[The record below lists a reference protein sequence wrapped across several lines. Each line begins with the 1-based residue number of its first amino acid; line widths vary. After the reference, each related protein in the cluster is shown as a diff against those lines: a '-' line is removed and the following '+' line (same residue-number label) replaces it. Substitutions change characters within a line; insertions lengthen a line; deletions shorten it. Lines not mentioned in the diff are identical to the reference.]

1 MNENIKKEKPF
12 PVFLIGHG
20 LKYETEC
27 ILKAFVPVVRF
38 QFYYDDLTL
47 LLSSS
52 RYAAV
57 QIRQGRKHTYFYC
70 AVSLYGKR
78 LRLVHKSKRMY
89 PDADKKSCETIIS
102 KLLFKILHKIT
113 GIDVPWGILTGI
125 RPVKKVLPMLEKGM
139 SREYIFE
146 NLREEY
152 WISDDKLSLV
162 YDTAVV
168 QQPLLMD
175 TPKHSIGLYISIPF
189 CPSRCSYC
197 SFVSHSVEQAKKLM
211 PEYIKLL
218 CRELEIWGDIVRKL
232 GLIVDTV
239 YFGGGT
245 PTSVSAEH
253 LESILKTVNNN
264 FDLSHL
270 REYCVEAGR
279 PDTITEEKL
288 MVLKENGVNR
298 ISINPQ
304 TMSDEVLCNIG
315 RRHTAKEIVEAYKM
329 ARRIGF
335 DNINMDLIAGLPGD
349 TPEGFHNTLD
359 QVIALDPDSITVHT
373 LTLKRAAN
381 MFSDGKSQLANPVRE
396 MVRDSICMLPKNGY
410 RPYYMYR
417 QKNTLDNQENVGYAK
432 PGKESYYNMLIMDE
446 TQSIFGAGCAAS
458 TKLVE
463 PNGMITRICN
473 YKFPYEYI
481 AQFEQLMEKK
491 NQIFEIY
498 NRIFEEESTNAE
510 K

>member
-1 MNENIKKEKPF
+1 MNENIKELSF
-12 PVFLIGHG
+12 PVFLLGHG

-38 QFYYDDLTL
+38 QFYYDDLS
-47 LLSSS
+47 LLSDSC

-57 QIRQGRKHTYFYC
+57 QMRQGRKHTYFYC
-70 AVSLYGKR
+70 AVSLQEKR
-78 LRLVHKSKRMY
+78 LRLMKRTKRLY
-89 PDADKKSCETIIS
+89 PEKDKKECETIIS
-102 KLLFKILHKIT
+102 KLLFKMLHEIT
-113 GIDVPWGILTGI
+113 GTDVPWGILTGI
-125 RPVKKVLPMLEKGM
+125 RPTKKVLPLLDKGM
-139 SREYIFE
+139 SREEIF
-146 NLREEY
+146 NSLREEF
-152 WISDDKLSLV
+152 WISDEKLQLV
-162 YDTAVV
+162 YNTAMV
-168 QQPLLMD
+168 QHPLLMA
-175 TPKHSIGLYISIPF
+175 TPKHSIGLYVSVPF

-211 PEYIKLL
+211 PEYIWLL
-218 CRELEIWGDIVRKL
+218 CEELKIWGNIVHEL
-232 GLIVDTV
+232 GLVVDTV

-253 LESILKTVNNN
+253 LESLLKAVSEN
-264 FDLSHL
+264 FDLLHL

-288 MVLKENGVNR
+288 VVLKKNGVTR

-304 TMSDEVLCNIG
+304 TMNDEVLRNIG
-315 RRHTAKEIVEAYKM
+315 RRHTSEEIVNAYKQ
-329 ARRIGF
+329 ARGIGF

-349 TPEGFHNTLD
+349 TPESFRNTLEQIID
-359 QVIALDPDSITVHT
+359 LDPDSVTVHT

-381 MFSDGKSQLANPVRE
+381 LFSKGASQLENPVRE
-396 MVRDSICMLPKNGY
+396 MVRDSIAMLPENGY
-410 RPYYMYR
+410 QPYYMYR
-417 QKNTLDNQENVGYAK
+417 QKNTLDNQENVGYSK
-432 PGKESYYNMLIMDE
+432 PGKESFYNMLIMDE

-463 PNGMITRICN
+463 PCGMITRICN

-481 AQFEQLMEKK
+481 AQFDQLMEKK
-491 NQIFEIY
+491 KQVYEIY
-498 NRIFEEESTNAE
+498 ERIVCQEVVNAE

>member
-1 MNENIKKEKPF
+1 MKEKINPQSF
-12 PVFLIGHG
+12 PVFLLGHG

-27 ILKAFVPVVRF
+27 ILKAFVPAVRF
-38 QFYYDDLTL
+38 QFCYDDISLMPE
-47 LLSSS
+47 SS

-57 QIRQGRKHTYFYC
+57 QIRQGRVHTYFYC
-70 AVSLYGKR
+70 AVSLGEKR
-78 LRLVHKSKRMY
+78 LRIMQRTERLY
-89 PDADKKSCETIIS
+89 PDSDKKQCEMIIS
-102 KLLFKILHKIT
+102 KLLFTLLRELT
-113 GIDVPWGILTGI
+113 GTDVPWGILTGI
-125 RPVKKVLPMLEKGM
+125 RPTRKILPMLEIGM
-139 SREYIFE
+139 SREEIFDS
-146 NLREEY
+146 LREEY
-152 WISDDKLSLV
+152 WISDEKLSLA
-162 YDTAVV
+162 YNTAVV
-168 QQPLLMD
+168 QYPLLKS
-175 TPKHSIGLYISIPF
+175 TPKNSVGLYVSIPF

-211 PEYIKLL
+211 PEYIRLL
-218 CRELEIWGDIVRKL
+218 CEELKIWGDIVRSL

-253 LESILKTVNNN
+253 LEMLLKAVADN

-288 MVLKENGVNR
+288 IVLKRNGVGR

-304 TMSDEVLCNIG
+304 TMNEEVLKNIG
-315 RRHTAKEIVEAYKM
+315 RRHTPGEIVEAFRL

-349 TPEGFHNTLD
+349 TPESFRNTLK
-359 QVIALDPDSITVHT
+359 QITELDPDSITVHT

-381 MFSDGKSQLANPVRE
+381 LFSEGESQLENPVRE
-396 MVRDSICMLPKNGY
+396 MVRDSIAMLPEKGY
-410 RPYYMYR
+410 QPYYMYR
-417 QKNTLDNQENVGYAK
+417 QKNTIDNQENVGYSK
-432 PGKESYYNMLIMDE
+432 PGKESFYNMLIMDE
-446 TQSIFGAGCAAS
+446 TQTIFGAGCGAS

-463 PNGMITRICN
+463 PCGMITRICN

-481 AQFEQLMEKK
+481 GQFDQLMEKK
-491 NQIFEIY
+491 KEVFEVY
-498 NRIFEEESTNAE
+498 ERIHQQEAVNAE

>member
-1 MNENIKKEKPF
+1 MNDNIKERLF
-12 PVFLIGHG
+12 PVFLIGHE

-27 ILKAFVPVVRF
+27 ILKAFIPAVRF
-38 QFYYDDLTL
+38 KFYYDDLSL
-47 LLSSS
+47 FHDSY

-57 QIRQGRKHTYFYC
+57 QLRQGREYTYFYC
-70 AVSLYGKR
+70 AVSLGEKR
-78 LRLVHKSKRMY
+78 LRIMKRTERLY
-89 PDADKKSCETIIS
+89 PDRDKKQCESVIS
-102 KLLFKILHKIT
+102 KLLFSILHEHT

-125 RPVKKVLPMLEKGM
+125 RPVKKVLSLLENNM
-139 SREYIFE
+139 SRDEIFSA
-146 NLREEY
+146 LKEEY
-152 WISDDKLSLV
+152 WISEEKLQLA
-162 YDTAVV
+162 YDTALI
-168 QQPLLMD
+168 QRPLLAE
-175 TPKHSIGLYISIPF
+175 TPDRSIGLYVSIPF

-211 PEYIKLL
+211 PEYISLL
-218 CRELEIWGDIVRKL
+218 CKELEIWGDIVRRL

-253 LESILKTVNNN
+253 LEKLLKAVNEN

-288 MVLKENGVNR
+288 IVLKENGVTR

-304 TMSDEVLCNIG
+304 TMNNEVLANIG
-315 RRHTAKEIVEAYKM
+315 RRHTAEDIIAAYKM
-329 ARRIGF
+329 ARAIRF

-349 TPEGFHNTLD
+349 TLVSFRNTLE
-359 QVIALDPDSITVHT
+359 QIIKLDPDSITVHT

-381 MFSDGKSQLANPVRE
+381 LFSNGAAQLENPVRE
-396 MVRDSICMLPKNGY
+396 MVRDSINMLPENGY
-410 RPYYMYR
+410 KPYYMYR

-432 PGKESYYNMLIMDE
+432 PGKESFYNMLIMDE

-491 NQIFEIY
+491 KHIY
-498 NRIFEEESTNAE
+498 DVYGRIAEEERANAE

>member
-1 MNENIKKEKPF
+1 MNENIKELSF
-12 PVFLIGHG
+12 PVFLLGHG

-38 QFYYDDLTL
+38 QFYYDDISL
-47 LLSSS
+47 LPDSC

-57 QIRQGRKHTYFYC
+57 QLRQGREHTYFYC
-70 AVSLYGKR
+70 AVSLGEKR
-78 LRLVHKSKRMY
+78 LRLMKCTERLY
-89 PDADKKSCETIIS
+89 PDKNKKECETIIS
-102 KLLFKILHKIT
+102 KLLFKILHEIT
-113 GIDVPWGILTGI
+113 GTDVPWGILTGI
-125 RPVKKVLPMLEKGM
+125 RPTKKVLQLLDKGM
-139 SREYIFE
+139 SRDEIFDL
-146 NLREEY
+146 LREEF
-152 WISDDKLSLV
+152 WISDEKLRLV

-168 QQPLLMD
+168 QRPLLMA
-175 TPKHSIGLYISIPF
+175 TPKHSIGLYVSVPF

-211 PEYIKLL
+211 PEYIRLL
-218 CRELEIWGDIVRKL
+218 CRELEIWGDIVKKL
-232 GLIVDTV
+232 GLTVDTV

-253 LESILKTVNNN
+253 LESLLKAVNKN

-288 MVLKENGVNR
+288 VVLKENGVTR
-298 ISINPQ
+298 ISVNPQ
-304 TMSDEVLCNIG
+304 TMNDEVLKNIG
-315 RRHTAKEIVEAYKM
+315 RRHTSKEIVDAYKL
-329 ARRIGF
+329 ARKIGF

-349 TPEGFHNTLD
+349 TPDSFRNTLE
-359 QVIALDPDSITVHT
+359 QIIALDPDSITVHT

-381 MFSDGKSQLANPVRE
+381 LFSDGVSQLENPVRK
-396 MVRDSICMLPKNGY
+396 MVRDSIAMLPENGY
-410 RPYYMYR
+410 KPYYMYR

-432 PGKESYYNMLIMDE
+432 PGKESFYNMLIMDE

-463 PNGMITRICN
+463 PCRMITRICN

-481 AQFEQLMEKK
+481 AQFDQLMEKK
-491 NQIFEIY
+491 NQIYEIY
-498 NRIFEEESTNAE
+498 ERIICQEAANAE

>member
-1 MNENIKKEKPF
+1 MNENIKELSF
-12 PVFLIGHG
+12 PVFLLGHG

-38 QFYYDDLTL
+38 QFYYDDISL
-47 LLSSS
+47 LPDSC

-57 QIRQGRKHTYFYC
+57 QLRQGREHTYFYC
-70 AVSLYGKR
+70 AVSLGEKR
-78 LRLVHKSKRMY
+78 LRLMKCTERLY
-89 PDADKKSCETIIS
+89 PDKNKKECETIIS
-102 KLLFKILHKIT
+102 KLLFKILHEIT
-113 GIDVPWGILTGI
+113 GTDVPWGILTGI
-125 RPVKKVLPMLEKGM
+125 RPTKKVLQLLDKGM
-139 SREYIFE
+139 SRDEIFDL
-146 NLREEY
+146 LREEF
-152 WISDDKLSLV
+152 WISDEKLRLV

-168 QQPLLMD
+168 QRPLLMA
-175 TPKHSIGLYISIPF
+175 TPKHSIGLYVSVPF

-211 PEYIKLL
+211 PEYIRLL
-218 CRELEIWGDIVRKL
+218 CRELEIWGDIVKKL
-232 GLIVDTV
+232 GLTVDTV

-253 LESILKTVNNN
+253 LESLLKAVNKN

-288 MVLKENGVNR
+288 VVLKENGVTR
-298 ISINPQ
+298 ISVNPQ
-304 TMSDEVLCNIG
+304 TMNDEVLKNIG
-315 RRHTAKEIVEAYKM
+315 RRHTSKEIVDAYKL
-329 ARRIGF
+329 ARKIGF

-349 TPEGFHNTLD
+349 TPDSFRNTLE
-359 QVIALDPDSITVHT
+359 QIIALDPDSITVHT

-381 MFSDGKSQLANPVRE
+381 LFSDGVSQLENPVRK
-396 MVRDSICMLPKNGY
+396 MVRDSIAMLPENGY
-410 RPYYMYR
+410 KPYYMYR

-432 PGKESYYNMLIMDE
+432 PGKESFYNMLIMDE

-463 PNGMITRICN
+463 PCGMITRICN

-481 AQFEQLMEKK
+481 AQFDQLMEKK
-491 NQIFEIY
+491 NQIYEIY
-498 NRIFEEESTNAE
+498 ERIICQEAANAE

>member
-1 MNENIKKEKPF
+1 MNENIKAQSF
-12 PVFLIGHG
+12 PVFLLGHG
-20 LKYETEC
+20 LKYEIEC

-47 LLSSS
+47 LSGSS

-57 QIRQGRKHTYFYC
+57 QLRQGREHTYFYC
-70 AVSLYGKR
+70 AVSLGEKR
-78 LRLVHKSKRMY
+78 LRIMQRTERLY
-89 PDADKKSCETIIS
+89 PDADKKQCETVIS
-102 KLLFKILHKIT
+102 KLLFTLLHKLT
-113 GIDVPWGILTGI
+113 GTDVPWGILTGI
-125 RPVKKVLPMLEKGM
+125 RPVRKVLPMLDRGM
-139 SREYIFE
+139 SREEIFSA
-146 NLREEY
+146 LREEY
-152 WISDDKLSLV
+152 WISDEKLSLV
-162 YDTAVV
+162 YDTAMV
-168 QQPLLMD
+168 QYPLLKS
-175 TPKHSIGLYISIPF
+175 TPKNSVGLYVSIPF

-211 PEYIKLL
+211 PEYIRLL
-218 CRELEIWGDIVRKL
+218 CEELKIWGEIVREL

-253 LESILKTVNNN
+253 LESLLKAVSEN

-279 PDTITEEKL
+279 PDTITREKL
-288 MVLKENGVNR
+288 AVLKENGVTR

-304 TMSDEVLCNIG
+304 TMNDDVLKNIG
-315 RRHTAKEIVEAYKM
+315 RRHTAEEIVDSYHL
-329 ARRIGF
+329 ARETGF

-349 TPEGFHNTLD
+349 TPDGFRYTL
-359 QVIALDPDSITVHT
+359 QKVMELDPDSITVHT

-381 MFSDGKSQLANPVRE
+381 LFADGSSQLDNPVRE
-396 MVRDSICMLPKNGY
+396 MVRDSIAMLPEKGY
-410 RPYYMYR
+410 KPYYMYR

-432 PGKESYYNMLIMDE
+432 PGKESFYNMLIMDE
-446 TQSIFGAGCAAS
+446 TQTIFGAGCAAS

-463 PNGMITRICN
+463 PCGMITRICN

-481 AQFEQLMEKK
+481 GQFEQLMKK
-491 NQIFEIY
+491 KKEVFEVY
-498 NRIFEEESTNAE
+498 ERIHEQEAADAE

>member
-1 MNENIKKEKPF
+1 MNENIKELSF
-12 PVFLIGHG
+12 PVFLLGHG

-38 QFYYDDLTL
+38 QFYYDDISL
-47 LLSSS
+47 LPDSC
-52 RYAAV
+52 RYAVV
-57 QIRQGRKHTYFYC
+57 QLRQGREHTYFYC
-70 AVSLYGKR
+70 AVSLGEKR
-78 LRLVHKSKRMY
+78 LRLMKCTERLY
-89 PDADKKSCETIIS
+89 PDKNKKECETIIS
-102 KLLFKILHKIT
+102 KLLFKILHEIT
-113 GIDVPWGILTGI
+113 GTDVPWGILTGI
-125 RPVKKVLPMLEKGM
+125 RPTKKVLPLLDKGIN
-139 SREYIFE
+139 RDEIFDL
-146 NLREEY
+146 LREEF
-152 WISDDKLSLV
+152 WISDEKLRLV

-168 QQPLLMD
+168 QRPLLMA
-175 TPKHSIGLYISIPF
+175 TPKHSIGLYVSVPF

-211 PEYIKLL
+211 PEYIRLL
-218 CRELEIWGDIVRKL
+218 CRELEIWGDIVKKL
-232 GLIVDTV
+232 GLTVDTV

-253 LESILKTVNNN
+253 LESLLKAVNKN

-288 MVLKENGVNR
+288 VVLKENGVTR
-298 ISINPQ
+298 ISVNPQ
-304 TMSDEVLCNIG
+304 TMNDEVLKNIG
-315 RRHTAKEIVEAYKM
+315 RRHTSKEIVDAYKL
-329 ARRIGF
+329 ARKIGF

-349 TPEGFHNTLD
+349 TPDSFRNTLE
-359 QVIALDPDSITVHT
+359 QIIALDPDSITVHT

-381 MFSDGKSQLANPVRE
+381 LFSDGVSQLENPVRK
-396 MVRDSICMLPKNGY
+396 MVRDSIAMLPENGY
-410 RPYYMYR
+410 KPYYMYR

-432 PGKESYYNMLIMDE
+432 PGKESFYNMLIMDE

-463 PNGMITRICN
+463 PCGMITRICN

-481 AQFEQLMEKK
+481 SQFDQLMEKK
-491 NQIFEIY
+491 NQIYEIY
-498 NRIFEEESTNAE
+498 ERIICQEAANAE